1 MFCQRSERGIRPLRH
16 LGLIHTPVSGL
27 SLLCGGLL
35 RDDRDEERITISV
48 GELMPRQIRAVLDRL
63 VHLEA
68 FVLDSIKILDAVE
81 NEGFQMYKSIE
92 HRADLAGHQ
101 FAHTDRNAFLITIV
115 SQETTAK

>member
-1 MFCQRSERGIRPLRH
+1 MIRRPPRSTLFPYTTLFRS
-16 LGLIHTPVSGL
+16 LGVLPGCFANDLNAAFICFAIWASSTRLSGL

-68 FVLDSIKILDAVE
+68 FVLDSIKILDVL
-81 NEGFQMYKSIE
+81 E
-92 HRADLAGHQ
+92 HDAFPVDPGLAPE
-101 FAHTDRNAFLITIV
+101 F
-115 SQETTAK
+115 